1 MANYTVTYSTL
12 MSGWT
17 SFHSYFPDWMVNM
30 NNSFYTFRDGEI
42 WRHNSNPIH
51 NNFYGVQYNSSVKT
65 IFNDAPDEQKMF
77 KTLQLEADD
86 SWSAQVLS
94 NLGSGNIAE
103 NNFVKKEGNWF
114 AYIRR
119 EDNDSNTVYLS
130 AQGIGSILSIVTGG
144 GFVDMRFNGD
154 VGSNVNSN
162 TPGRDSG
169 DIIYRINN
177 SLTAKQKIGMVSTR
191 SYDPTLNR
199 TTIRIIAPPGSAL
212 ITPLVEDFILS
223 VKNSMS
229 ESFGLRGYYM
239 EVQLDNTST
248 SQVEIFQVSSEVFK
262 SYP

>member
-1 MANYTVTYSTL
+1 M

-30 NNSFYTFRDGEI
+30 NNSFFTFKDGEI
-42 WRHNSNPIH
+42 WKHNTNSLH
-51 NNFYGVQYNSSVKT
+51 NNFYGVQYNSSVRT
-65 IFNDAPDEQKMF
+65 IFNEAPDEQKMF
-77 KTLQLEADD
+77 KALQLEADHK
-86 SWSAQVLS
+86 WSAQMLS
-94 NLGSGNIAE
+94 DLGSGNIAA
-103 NNFVKKEGNWF
+103 NNFVQKEGDWF

-130 AQGIGSILSIVTGG
+130 AQGIGSILSIVTGV
-144 GFVDMRFNGD
+144 GFVDMRFSGN
-154 VGSNVNSN
+154 VGLNVNADI
-162 TPGRDSG
+162 PGRDSG

-177 SLTAKQKIGMVSTR
+177 SLTTKQKIGMVSTR

-212 ITPLVEDFILS
+212 VTPLVGDFILS
-223 VKNSMS
+223 VKNSIS

-239 EVQLDNTST
+239 ELQIDNTNT
-248 SQVEIFQVSSEVFK
+248 NQTEIFQVSAEVFK